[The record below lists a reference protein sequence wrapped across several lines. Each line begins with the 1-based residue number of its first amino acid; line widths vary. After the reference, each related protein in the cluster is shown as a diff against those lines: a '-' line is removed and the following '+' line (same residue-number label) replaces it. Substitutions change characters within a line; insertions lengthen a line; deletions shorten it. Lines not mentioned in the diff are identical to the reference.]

1 LRSNLWPTFAACGRC
16 CSAANLFARY
26 FETGVP
32 ILPSETIVTF
42 NRLKAFIQEALTR
55 LGLPA
60 ADAATVA
67 ALMAEADLQGSDGH
81 GVTRLPQYA
90 RRIKAGGF
98 NVRPDIGVV
107 HDHISTAVV
116 NGDNGMGHLVMKRAA
131 EIAIEKA
138 RASGIAWVNSQFSN
152 HAGPASLYA
161 SMPLAHD
168 MIGLYFAVGN
178 ANHLPPWGGLDMLL
192 STNPIA
198 AAIPAGDEKPVILD
212 MATTVAAYGKV
223 KTKALRGETMPEGW
237 MIDREGKPLTD
248 PNRADEGMLLPLGG
262 MEAGYKGYGLAMII
276 GLLAGTLGGAAMGR
290 EVIDFNHDDDSVT
303 NTGLRSRRSILPPSA
318 TSPCSREAS
327 TRWCAISATP
337 AGCRAWIASWCPA
350 NAAMR
355 RGRAGHA
362 LASRS
367 PRRCCVGWIR
377 WPMNSESRSS
387 HNRPD

>member
-303 NTGLRSRRSILPPSA
+303 NTGQAIAAIDIAAFGDVAVFKRSVDALVRDFRNSSRMPGVDRILVPGERSHETRARRTRLGIPIAPALLRGLDQVA
-318 TSPCSREAS
+318 DEL
-327 TRWCAISATP
+327 
-337 AGCRAWIASWCPA
+337 GIAK
-350 NAAMR
+350 
-355 RGRAGHA
+355 
-362 LASRS
+362 LA
-367 PRRCCVGWIR
+367 
-377 WPMNSESRSS
+377 
-387 HNRPD
+387 

>member
-1 LRSNLWPTFAACGRC
+1 LT
-16 CSAANLFARY
+16 
-26 FETGVP
+26 
-32 ILPSETIVTF
+32 VTF
-42 NRLKAFIQEALTR
+42 GRLKAFIHAALTK
-55 LGLPA
+55 LGLPDS
-60 ADAATVA
+60 DAMTVA

-81 GVTRLPQYA
+81 GVSRLPQYA

-98 NVRPDIGVV
+98 NVRPNIRVV
-107 HDHISTAVV
+107 REQLATALL

-138 RASGIAWVNSQFSN
+138 RTTGVAWVNSQFSN

-161 SMPLAHD
+161 TMPLAHD

-198 AAIPAGDEKPVILD
+198 AAIPAGDEAPIILD

-223 KTKALRGETMPEGW
+223 KTKALRGETMPVGW

-248 PNRADEGMLLPLGG
+248 PKHADEGMLLPLGG

-303 NTGLRSRRSILPPSA
+303 NTGQAIAAIDIAAFGDVAVFKAAVDALVRDFRNSTRMPGVDRILVPGERSR
-318 TSPCSREAS
+318 E
-327 TRWCAISATP
+327 TRAARTRDGIPIAP
-337 AGCRAWIASWCPA
+337 AL
-350 NAAMR
+350 R
-355 RGRAGHA
+355 RGLDQVADELGITK
-362 LASRS
+362 LA
-367 PRRCCVGWIR
+367 
-377 WPMNSESRSS
+377 
-387 HNRPD
+387 